1 MALTKK
7 EKVKLLSDYEQLIKD
22 AENLVVLNYEAIPV
36 SDSVAMRK
44 QFRNE

>member
-7 EKVKLLSDYEQLIKD
+7 EKIQLVNEYEQLINE
-22 AENLVVLNYEAIPV
+22 AENIVVLNYDAITV